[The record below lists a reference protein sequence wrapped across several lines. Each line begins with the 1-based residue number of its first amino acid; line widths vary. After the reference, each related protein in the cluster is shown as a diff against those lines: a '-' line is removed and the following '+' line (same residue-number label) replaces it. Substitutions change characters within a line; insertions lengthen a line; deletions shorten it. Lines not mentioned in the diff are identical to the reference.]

1 MIQNT
6 IFYHLAFRVV
16 GLIAA
21 FTRRWIDLCHMQI
34 IDFIDRHAMR
44 YIQITCQ
51 RFAVQRQNYA
61 KRLRRI
67 QKIFVQ
73 LPFTLQHWASIP
85 RVRVY
90 IVDKIHP
97 VVQSV

>member
-1 MIQNT
+1 MQDT
-6 IFYHLAFRVV
+6 IFYNLVFRVV

-21 FTRRWIDLCHMQI
+21 FLWRWIDLRHMQI

-51 RFAVQRQNYA
+51 RLSVQRQNYA

-67 QKIFVQ
+67 KHSLCRPIAV
-73 LPFTLQHWASIP
+73 
-85 RVRVY
+85 
-90 IVDKIHP
+90 
-97 VVQSV
+97 